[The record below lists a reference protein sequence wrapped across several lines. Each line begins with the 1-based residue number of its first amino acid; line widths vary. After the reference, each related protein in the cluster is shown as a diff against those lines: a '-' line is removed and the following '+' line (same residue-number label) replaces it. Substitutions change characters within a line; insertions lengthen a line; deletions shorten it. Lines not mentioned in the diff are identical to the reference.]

1 MEKPMKITV
10 RAFWD
15 DEAKVWAA
23 KADDG
28 IGIFTEGA
36 TLELLWD
43 KLPDLAKDFLERDDV
58 EVELLVTNFHMIAA
72 E

>member
-1 MEKPMKITV
+1 MEKPVKIVV

-23 KADDG
+23 AADDD
-28 IGIFTEGA
+28 IGIFTEA
-36 TLELLWD
+36 PTLEALWA
-43 KLPDLAKDFLERDDV
+43 KLPELAKDFLERDDV
-58 EVELLVTNFHMIAA
+58 EVELLVTNLHMIAA